1 MRKIT
6 REACNAFENAWNF
19 KKSNTEVIRYNDL
32 HVEMRLHGNIIA
44 YSDPIGTY
52 ISNGGWSSNT
62 TKERL
67 NGLSGVHV
75 QQKDFEWYLNGESWD
90 GSWIKIGD

>member
-6 REACNAFENAWNF
+6 MEACSAFQRWCNF
-19 KKSNTEVIRYNDL
+19 KKGNTEVIRYD
-32 HVEMRLHGNIIA
+32 VRIEMRLHGNLIA
-44 YSDPIGTY
+44 YSDITGTY

-75 QQKDFEWYLNGESWD
+75 QQKDFEWYLNGEAWNGD
-90 GSWIKIGD
+90 WIKIGD